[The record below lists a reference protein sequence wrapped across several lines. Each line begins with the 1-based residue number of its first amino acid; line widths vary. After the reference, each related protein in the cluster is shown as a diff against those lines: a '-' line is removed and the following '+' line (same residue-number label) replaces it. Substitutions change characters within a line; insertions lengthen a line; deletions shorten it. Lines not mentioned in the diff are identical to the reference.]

1 MAQQV
6 SDARPERRP
15 WLLRALLF
23 RALPLILIAIG
34 IYLGWLVAQRLSR
47 YLEDQAAYQQL
58 VPAFPGTATALALT
72 PTPAAHLPGLG
83 GRALAKPF
91 DHGGE
96 QVFVT
101 NTPPPSA
108 ATPPAVSFATNTPVA
123 VPTTPM
129 PDVPTF
135 DPARAVTPRPLP
147 TLFIYNP
154 GEVSSAAAPTAI
166 PTPVPTLD
174 RRGQDLMNIVLL
186 GNDNEITGETV
197 ARTDT
202 IIVVSINRTTG
213 TVAMI
218 NFPRDLY
225 VYIPGWTMQR
235 INVAYPHGEEVGWT
249 DGGFGLLRQ
258 TLLYNFGINVHYY
271 AMVNLSGFRALVDA
285 VGGVTLSV
293 DCAIQDLPL
302 IGAEVPRGAYPVADS
317 EWVLPVGQYHMNG
330 AEALWY
336 ARSRGNSS
344 DFDRGRRQM
353 QVLRAVWRQARE
365 NGLLANLPALWA
377 EGSPYLTTSLT
388 FEDILGLLPLAANLD
403 AARIESFNLIRTYHT
418 QPWQTPSG
426 DYVQLPV
433 YETLRPLLE
442 DFYIAP
448 TENQLNVQAA
458 TIAVYNGTTQ
468 PGLDAVA
475 ADRLAWD
482 GFNAVA
488 MGPWETTDYLRTTLI
503 DYTGATKGSS
513 LTAIA
518 RALNI
523 TPDDVIIDP
532 RSDAP
537 TDFAVIVGSTYNS
550 CPQGGVLPVDPPL
563 NGS

>member
-1 MAQQV
+1 MVQPV
-6 SDARPERRP
+6 SDTRPKRRFRP
-15 WLLRALLF
+15 VQTLLF
-23 RALPLILIAIG
+23 RVLPLLLIAIC
-34 IYLGWLVAQRLSR
+34 IYLGWLLAERINQH
-47 YLEDQAAYQQL
+47 LEARAAYEQL
-58 VPAFPGTATALALT
+58 VPAFPGTGTALALT
-72 PTPAAHLPGLG
+72 PTPAAYPPGAG
-83 GRALAKPF
+83 GRAFAKPF
-91 DHGGE
+91 DHGSG
-96 QVFVT
+96 QIFIT
-101 NTPPPSA
+101 NTPLIA
-108 ATPPAVSFATNTPVA
+108 ATPPAVFFATNTPVA
-123 VPTTPM
+123 VPPTPL
-129 PDVPTF
+129 PVAPAF
-135 DPARAVTPRPLP
+135 DPAEAVTPRPLP
-147 TLFIYNP
+147 TLFIYDP
-154 GEVSSAAAPTAI
+154 GDTSSVAAPTAI

-186 GNDNEITGETV
+186 GNDNEITGEAV

-218 NFPRDLY
+218 TFPRDLY

-235 INVAYPHGEEVGWT
+235 INVAYPYGEEVGWT

-258 TLLYNFGINVHYY
+258 TLLYNFGMNVHYY

-353 QVLRAVWRQARE
+353 QVLRAVWRQARA

-418 QPWQTPSG
+418 TPWQTPDG

-442 DFYIAP
+442 DFYTAP
-448 TENQLNVQAA
+448 TENQLNVRLA
-458 TIAVYNGTTQ
+458 TIAVYNGTAQ

-475 ADRLAWD
+475 ADRLVWD

-488 MGPWETTDYLRTTLI
+488 MGAWETTDHVRTTLI

-518 RALNI
+518 RALNV

-537 TDFAVIVGSTYNS
+537 ADFAVIVGSTYNS

-563 NGS
+563 NEG